1 MKNEFKVSLSL
12 EETVSFLK
20 KELVRGS
27 LTGDLVDERVI
38 ESDGKKVVN
47 LIFVK
52 HYWRASN
59 HVSLTV
65 TIDNFEDEVRVY
77 AFGSGGGEGLFK
89 FDWGA
94 SESFADSVRIVL
106 KKYIIK

>member
-20 KELVRGS
+20 KELVRGT

-38 ESDGKKVVN
+38 ESDRKKVVN

-65 TIDNFEDEVRVY
+65 TIDNFEDKVRVY
-77 AFGSGGGEGLFK
+77 AFGSGGGAGLFK

>member
-38 ESDGKKVVN
+38 ESDGKK
-47 LIFVK
+47 L
-52 HYWRASN
+52 
-59 HVSLTV
+59 
-65 TIDNFEDEVRVY
+65 
-77 AFGSGGGEGLFK
+77 
-89 FDWGA
+89 
-94 SESFADSVRIVL
+94 
-106 KKYIIK
+106 